1 MDKQKLNTYLGS
13 LNVPEPLPPTLESLR
28 HLQAA
33 HLARYAF
40 QSLSTVLGEP
50 VSLAE
55 DDIFR
60 KTVQENWGGYCYELN
75 LLFAALLQSLGFVV
89 RPLTGSIVHDNRPD
103 MPHAR
108 THMMLEV
115 KAAGDAWLVDV
126 GFGGLNPTAPL
137 RLDDRGSQLTPHG
150 AYRIE
155 EYAGSLVLSAQT
167 GQEWRMLYRFDLQ
180 PQFMPD
186 LEVGNWYVSTH
197 PKSPFRTRLMAAR
210 ATPNGERHTLLNRR
224 YTLRRADGSG
234 EHTELPDARAVLAV
248 LHEQFLLSADRLAEP
263 KLQVFLDSLEQ
274 ASKA

>member
-13 LNVPEPLPPTLESLR
+13 LNVPEPPPPTLESLR

-115 KAAGDAWLVDV
+115 KAAGGTPDL
-126 GFGGLNPTAPL
+126 APAQQAL
-137 RLDDRGSQLTPHG
+137 DNDDRRSGIVVEQRPEHR
-150 AYRIE
+150 ARI
-155 EYAGSLVLSAQT
+155 
-167 GQEWRMLYRFDLQ
+167 D
-180 PQFMPD
+180 D
-186 LEVGNWYVSTH
+186 
-197 PKSPFRTRLMAAR
+197 
-210 ATPNGERHTLLNRR
+210 
-224 YTLRRADGSG
+224 
-234 EHTELPDARAVLAV
+234 
-248 LHEQFLLSADRLAEP
+248 
-263 KLQVFLDSLEQ
+263 
-274 ASKA
+274 